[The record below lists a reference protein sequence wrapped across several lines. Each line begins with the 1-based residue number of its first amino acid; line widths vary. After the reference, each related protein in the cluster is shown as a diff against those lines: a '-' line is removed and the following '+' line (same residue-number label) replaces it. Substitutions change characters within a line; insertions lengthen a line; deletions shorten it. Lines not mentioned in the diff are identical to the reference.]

1 MAIWM
6 DMTNS
11 LHAWK
16 GGVVGIVRAELE
28 IAKNMKRCDPNVRF
42 FKYDGEAFVEVGER
56 ELDWLWDCESV
67 GDAYLTAMGRK
78 QTAGLG
84 DQSEEQSI
92 EELRKAYPGLDN
104 AYNFSTSRLH
114 RAVWG
119 LQLYANTLPS
129 GIRGFTKVL
138 IDLIAAPLK
147 KLSLWRAHRKAAKAA
162 QMTGQKQRADS
173 FSHPFRPDDLIF
185 SCGWVNSGKEEGFE
199 KVKKAM
205 PSVFIIY
212 LIYDIILIRN
222 NTKQFYDPM
231 GSADFQRYFHWAS
244 MHCDA
249 LLYGGK
255 TAMEDS
261 QGYQKEKHLPVPPGY
276 PIYFGSD
283 ILRTNETAEEN
294 FDEFCKKNGITRD
307 YIMAV
312 GSLDERKN
320 YSTLYRAMTL
330 LARNPEVSFPQL
342 VIVGKGNACQILCD
356 TIERDP
362 LTQENIIFVA
372 PSDEEL
378 DQLYKNACFVVLASA
393 WEGWS
398 LTLPEALQYDKFVLA
413 SDVAP
418 LKEIGKDFI
427 VYADPYDPLEWAN
440 KILYYYQNTDQRR
453 VYEQK
458 VKREYHS
465 ILWSDCGTQVYNT
478 LKDLNQSRGKDNSP
492 CIYMDF
498 SLSFGMACIN
508 GNISGILRSELM
520 LAKYL
525 YHRWNKIRFFVLR
538 EDIGYFEIDHSV
550 IEEILIGIDLD
561 SDFEICKRK
570 IQRKYQE
577 ILSGDYNNSKATEY
591 EHNQWKED
599 AYWFLTSIF
608 PVGWENRL
616 IAYGKKK
623 KKQLLHKAAIPGKP
637 AVNEY
642 KLPFKAGDVVFN
654 ASTGFTPRMSEY
666 LLTEKANTNFRYC
679 QLIYDLTPILLPQV
693 HQKATIEHYIPFLAF
708 VSKMSDFILYGGE
721 TARKDGI
728 AYQKKMGLPV
738 PPSAAI
744 KFGSDISNDE
754 TAEVDEDEVKDV
766 LKRLGIKGPYVLSVG
781 TMEIR
786 KNHETLYRA
795 YLRMLERD
803 EDIPQMVFAGHPGW
817 KTEDFLTTL
826 SRDERV
832 KGKILWLSPTDEELD
847 ILYKN
852 CEFTILASL
861 YEGWSLTLPESFWY
875 GKFCLCCDTPALKE
889 TAGELSEYV
898 QAWDEK
904 TWSERICYYHSHPQA
919 LAEREKAIAEH
930 WHPISWEE
938 CAGHVLSKLEELLQ
952 NGRA

>member
-11 LHAWK
+11 LQTWK

-28 IAKNMKRCDPNVRF
+28 IAKNMKRCDPDVRF
-42 FKYDGEAFVEVGER
+42 FRFNGSAFEEVGEH
-56 ELDWLWDCESV
+56 ELEWLWTCESV

-78 QTAGLG
+78 QTSGLEREG
-84 DQSEEQSI
+84 GEESV
-92 EELRKAYPGLDN
+92 EELRKVYPGLDN
-104 AYNFSTSRLH
+104 AYRYSGSRLH
-114 RAVWG
+114 RAIWG
-119 LQLYANTLPS
+119 LLLYANTLPA
-129 GIRGFTKVL
+129 GIRGFTRGAINVV
-138 IDLIAAPLK
+138 AAPLK
-147 KLSLWRAHRKAAKAA
+147 RISIWHACRKATKEAQAA
-162 QMTGQKQRADS
+162 WQEQRATA
-173 FSHPFRPDDLIF
+173 FSHPFQSDDLIF
-185 SCGWVNSGKEEGFE
+185 SCGWMNSGKEEGFE
-199 KVKKAM
+199 KVKQAI
-205 PSVFIIY
+205 PSVFITY
-212 LIYDIILIRN
+212 LIYDIILIRD
-222 NTKQFYDPM
+222 NTKQFYDPI
-231 GSADFQRYFHWAS
+231 GSAYFEKYFHWAS

-261 QGYQKEKHLPVPPGY
+261 QVYQKEKHLPIPPGY

-283 ILRTNETAEEN
+283 ILRTNKTAEKN

-320 YSTLYRAMTL
+320 YSTLYRAMNL
-330 LARNPEVSFPQL
+330 LAQNAEISFPQL
-342 VIVGKGNACQILCD
+342 VIVGKGNACKVLCD

-362 LTQENIIFVA
+362 LTQKNIIFVA

-378 DQLYKNACFVVLASA
+378 NQLYRNACFIVLASA

-418 LKEIGKDFI
+418 LKEIGKNFI
-427 VYADPYDPLEWAN
+427 AYADPYDPLEWAG
-440 KILYYYQNTDQRR
+440 KISYYYQNTDQRR

-465 ILWSDCGTQVYNT
+465 ILWSDCGAQVYNVLT
-478 LKDLNQSRGKDNSP
+478 NLNQSRKKDNSP

-498 SLSFGMACIN
+498 SLSFNMARTN

-520 LAKYL
+520 LAKHL
-525 YHRWNKIRFFVLR
+525 YYKWNKIKFFVLH
-538 EDIGYFEIDHSV
+538 EDIGYFEIDHSL
-550 IEEILIGIDLD
+550 IERILIGTDLD
-561 SDFEICKRK
+561 SDFEACKQPM
-570 IQRKYQE
+570 QRRYQE
-577 ILSGDYNNSKATEY
+577 MLAKEGNNSKTTESEY
-591 EHNQWKED
+591 NKWKED

-608 PVGWENRL
+608 PVRWEKKL

-623 KKQLLHKAAIPGKP
+623 KKQLLYTAP
-637 AVNEY
+637 APSKSVMNEY
-642 KLPFKAGDVVFN
+642 RLPFKSGDVVFN
-654 ASTGFTPRMSEY
+654 ASTGFTQKASEY
-666 LLTEKANTNFRYC
+666 LLAAKAHKNFRYC

-693 HQKATIEHYIPFLAF
+693 HQEATIEHYIPFLTFA
-708 VSKMSDFILYGGE
+708 SKMSDFILYGGE
-721 TARKDGI
+721 TARRDGI

-738 PPSAAI
+738 PPSVAI
-744 KFGSDISNDE
+744 KFGSDISLKEHAGTDK
-754 TAEVDEDEVKDV
+754 DEVKAV
-766 LKRLGIKGPYVLSVG
+766 LKRLGIKGAYVLSVG

-817 KTEDFLTTL
+817 KTGDFLTTL
-826 SRDERV
+826 SRDDRV
-832 KGKILWLSPTDEELD
+832 KGKILWITPTDEELS
-847 ILYKN
+847 ILYEN

-889 TAGELSEYV
+889 TAGALSEYI

-919 LAEREKAIAEH
+919 LADREKAIAEH

-938 CAGHVLSKLEELLQ
+938 CAGHVLSKLEEVLFRDQ
-952 NGRA
+952 G